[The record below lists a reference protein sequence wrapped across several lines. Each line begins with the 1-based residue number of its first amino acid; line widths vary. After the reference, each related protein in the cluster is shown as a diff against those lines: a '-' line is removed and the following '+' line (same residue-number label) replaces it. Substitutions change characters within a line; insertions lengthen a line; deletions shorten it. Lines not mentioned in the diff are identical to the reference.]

1 MKTIRLTA
9 LLIIFL
15 AGILNAQSI
24 QSGIAITAVTPV
36 GNFSDAVGTGYGGV
50 FMAKLGLPLLDV
62 TGSVE
67 YLNFS
72 EKEAGNLKLSST
84 MWSINAGARLSVFLF
99 ISAGAEIGNY
109 WVTVKS
115 DNGTNES
122 DNTENKVSFT
132 PLISAQIGMFEGSLR
147 YSIIEDASFFSIRA
161 GIYF

>member
-1 MKTIRLTA
+1 MKKIRLTA
-9 LLIIFL
+9 HLIIFL
-15 AGILNAQSI
+15 VGILNAQSI
-24 QSGIAITAVTPV
+24 QSGIAVTAVTPV

-72 EKEAGNLKLSST
+72 EKETGNIKLSSA
-84 MWSINAGARLSVFLF
+84 MWSINAGARLSIFLF

-109 WVTVKS
+109 WVTVKA
-115 DNGTNES
+115 DDGTNQS

-147 YSIIEDASFFSIRA
+147 YTIIEDASFFSIRA

>member
-1 MKTIRLTA
+1 MKKIRLTA
-9 LLIIFL
+9 HLIIFL
-15 AGILNAQSI
+15 VGILNAQSI
-24 QSGIAITAVTPV
+24 QSGIAVTAVTPV

-72 EKEAGNLKLSST
+72 EKETGNIKLSST
-84 MWSINAGARLSVFLF
+84 MWSINAGARLSIFLF

-109 WVTVKS
+109 WVTVKA
-115 DNGTNES
+115 DDGTNQS

-147 YSIIEDASFFSIRA
+147 YTIIEDASFFSIRA